1 MKTDEKMK
9 LDTAVKEVAAA
20 AKWTDKRQI
29 EIDSFGHHADWRR

>member
-1 MKTDEKMK
+1 MKADEKMK
-9 LDTAVKEVAAA
+9 LNTAVKEVAA